1 MELEVKR
8 VLGNDVAEHEDIL
21 RAVFVSPET
30 MVKMEQ
36 SKSDEDRTTIMFS
49 WGEEILIEEN
59 IYNFKARLD
68 KFIKD
73 ENKRYREEAKQDN
86 LGLD

>member
-36 SKSDEDRTTIMFS
+36 SKSDEDRTNVMFS
-49 WGEEILIEEN
+49 WGEEMLIEEN
-59 IYNFKARLD
+59 VYKFKARLD

-73 ENKRYREEAKQDN
+73 ENERYKAEAKQDS
-86 LGLD
+86 LGI